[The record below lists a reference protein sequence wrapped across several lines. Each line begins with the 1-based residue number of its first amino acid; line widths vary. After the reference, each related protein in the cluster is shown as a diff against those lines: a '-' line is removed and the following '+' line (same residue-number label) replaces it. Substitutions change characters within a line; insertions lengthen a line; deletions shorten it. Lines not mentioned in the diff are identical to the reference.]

1 MDIETRNNNHEIFA
15 PLKDKWLV
23 NKPEEQVRQK
33 YICRLVD
40 SYGYSLDQMAQ
51 CGQETAESG
60 SILNEKDLRANLA
73 INCIPE
79 DIFEIDYTRYDDF
92 LAKRR
97 SLMAKKNPQVL
108 RAFIN
113 SSQ

>member
-40 SYGYSLDQMAQ
+40 SYGFRLSLARS
-51 CGQETAESG
+51 CPKNIVT
-60 SILNEKDLRANLA
+60 
-73 INCIPE
+73 IPE
-79 DIFEIDYTRYDDF
+79 PTREPSISPITAKSWMIFG
-92 LAKRR
+92 
-97 SLMAKKNPQVL
+97 KNGKML
-108 RAFIN
+108 N
-113 SSQ
+113 Y